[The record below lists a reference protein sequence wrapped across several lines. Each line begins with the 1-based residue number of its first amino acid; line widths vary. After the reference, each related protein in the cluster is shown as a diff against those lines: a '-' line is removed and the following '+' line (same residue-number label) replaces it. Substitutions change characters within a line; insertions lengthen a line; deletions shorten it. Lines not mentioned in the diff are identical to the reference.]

1 MSRIETP
8 IGSAPL
14 QMPTR
19 LCYEL
24 KLKKIRLSGKHQRSA
39 TFPVAISAL
48 PDDDVIWK

>member
-1 MSRIETP
+1 MSRMETP

-19 LCYEL
+19 LSYEF
-24 KLKKIRLSGKHQRSA
+24 KQKEMRLSGKHQRSA
-39 TFPVAISAL
+39 TFPVAISTL